1 MLTTIRSGMEK
12 YFFAI
17 SAPNGQPTPFMIG
30 SRVTFSYSGAEQDL
44 ESLLRAAWVELRL
57 QQPTVAAVVTDKGKL
72 YRPADSEAVI
82 QEWLDASFRVH
93 DGPPAEDNPESC
105 FARFRQVPH
114 IILHYFPRSRELLIQ
129 ACHVL
134 IDGIGILYLWDKL
147 FSILATSSLGNSR
160 TTLGTEHA
168 LLPPVTTELL
178 GVPSTSPPA
187 GADRANHLVET
198 WAGKTY
204 STSAAGVPVVRAGQP
219 PSDSYLRR
227 AVRLPPPTTDAVV
240 QACKAN
246 GYTVTCAWQAA
257 VLLAMRRHANLHG
270 VETPACAT
278 ATVTMNLRP
287 HFASSS
293 FDPRSVFAAPY
304 YFAMPFDVDYE
315 TTPSFDKLARHNS
328 AYFAS
333 ALAPGSGDLEMIP
346 ACLDLIVGA
355 TASESKPP
363 PSSAPVLSSLGIVDK
378 YLRSR
383 YGAWEV
389 TDFWLADTTTTEMSL
404 VFLWTFHGEMVLSM
418 SPNARYMTT
427 DMADQFLAEVRDI
440 MVKELNV

>member
-1 MLTTIRSGMEK
+1 MPLSDAWKQQPDGTWLQAYDGMEK

-30 SRVTFSYSGAEQDL
+30 SRVAFSYSGAEQDL
-44 ESLLRAAWVELRL
+44 ENLLRAAWVELRL
-57 QQPTVAAVVTDKGKL
+57 QQPTVAAVVTGKGKL
-72 YRPADSEAVI
+72 YRPAASEAVI
-82 QEWLDASFRVH
+82 QEWLGVSFRVH
-93 DGPPAEDNPESC
+93 DGPPAEDNPEAC
-105 FARFRQVPH
+105 FARFRQVPY
-114 IILHYFPRSRELLIQ
+114 IILHYFPRSRELL
-129 ACHVL
+129 
-134 IDGIGILYLWDKL
+134 DG
-147 FSILATSSLGNSR
+147 SR
-160 TTLGTEHA
+160 HA

-187 GADRANHLVET
+187 GADRANRLVGT

-204 STSAAGVPVVRAGQP
+204 SASAAGVPVTNAGQP
-219 PSDSYLRR
+219 PGDSYLRR
-227 AVRLPPPTTDAVV
+227 EVRLPRPTTDAVV
-240 QACKAN
+240 RACKRN

-257 VLLAMRRHANLHG
+257 VLLAMRRHKNLHG
-270 VETPACAT
+270 VETPSCAT

-287 HFASSS
+287 HFSSPS
-293 FDPRSVFAAPY
+293 FDPRTTFAAPY

-315 TTPSFDKLARHNS
+315 TTPSFEKLARHNS
-328 AYFAS
+328 TYLAS
-333 ALAPGSGDLEMIP
+333 ALTPGSGDLEMIP

-363 PSSAPVLSSLGIVDK
+363 PSSAPVLSSLGIIDN
-378 YLRSR
+378 YLRSQH
-383 YGAWEV
+383 GAWEV

-404 VFLWTFHGEMVLSM
+404 IFLWTFHGEMVLSM
-418 SPNARYMTT
+418 SPNARYMMT

>member
-1 MLTTIRSGMEK
+1 MPRSDAWKEQPDGTWLQAYDGMEK

-17 SAPNGQPTPFMIG
+17 SAPDGQPTPFMIG
-30 SRVTFSYSGAEQDL
+30 SRV
-44 ESLLRAAWVELRL
+44 
-57 QQPTVAAVVTDKGKL
+57 PTVAAVVTDKGKL
-72 YRPADSEAVI
+72 YRPADSEAVV
-82 QEWLDASFRVH
+82 QEWLSVSFRVH

-134 IDGIGILYLWDKL
+134 IDGIGALYLWDRF
-147 FSILATSSLGNSR
+147 FSILATPSPSKRSAP
-160 TTLGTEHA
+160 GTESA
-168 LLPPVTTELL
+168 LLLPVTTELL
-178 GVPSTSPPA
+178 GVPSTSSPA
-187 GADRANHLVET
+187 GADRANRLVGT

-204 STSAAGVPVVRAGQP
+204 SQDAAGIPVVHAGQP
-219 PSDSYLRR
+219 PGDSYLRR
-227 AVRLPPPTTDAVV
+227 EVRLPRPATDAVV
-240 QACKAN
+240 RACKRN

-270 VETPACAT
+270 VEEPACAS

-287 HFASSS
+287 HFSSSAS
-293 FDPRSVFAAPY
+293 FDPRSAFAAPY

-315 TTPSFDKLARHNS
+315 TSSSFDKLARHSS
-328 AYFAS
+328 AYFHS

-346 ACLDLIVGA
+346 AYLDLLVGA

-363 PSSAPVLSSLGIVDK
+363 PSSAPILSSLGVVDN

-383 YGAWEV
+383 PGTWEIAG
-389 TDFWLADTTTTEMSL
+389 FWLADTTTTEMSL
-404 VFLWTFHGEMVLSM
+404 VFLWTFRGEMVLSM

-427 DMADQFLAEVRDI
+427 DMADHFLAEVRDI
-440 MVKELNV
+440 MVKELNI